1 MRELRD
7 NAITNGYL
15 HKPDYMNQY
24 ALKSR
29 PVIIIGYTKNDYDL
43 ISAFKS
49 LNIDISNSFKEVK
62 DFLNV
67 YHDNFIGKVILYGES
82 WIEVLEGLNWLCS
95 EVSNDIKGGKVDF
108 ADYQIVCPSSYF
120 SIVKNTASLFN
131 LPVSVPIDCVRNIKE
146 VKEFINDVKSGMSL
160 DDLAI
165 KASLIRNTTAQSAI
179 IKVLS
184 TIYTLKKKEI

>member
-24 ALKSR
+24 ALNSR
-29 PVIIIGYTKNDYDL
+29 PVIIIGYTKNDFDL
-43 ISAFKS
+43 ISAFKL

-67 YHDNFIGKVILYGES
+67 YHDNFIEKVILYGES

-95 EVSNDIKGGKVDF
+95 EVSNDIRVEK
-108 ADYQIVCPSSYF
+108 
-120 SIVKNTASLFN
+120 
-131 LPVSVPIDCVRNIKE
+131 
-146 VKEFINDVKSGMSL
+146 
-160 DDLAI
+160 
-165 KASLIRNTTAQSAI
+165 
-179 IKVLS
+179 
-184 TIYTLKKKEI
+184 